1 VNHGFVPP
9 WVKQHI
15 DIVRMLGDDFVQSL
29 PRRTQTLLGWDAR
42 MPANLDEYYKPPA
55 ERLYKG
61 GQG

>member
-1 VNHGFVPP
+1 
-9 WVKQHI
+9 
-15 DIVRMLGDDFVQSL
+15 VRMLGDDFVLAL

-42 MPANLDEYYKPPA
+42 VPSNLDEYYRPPA